1 MGCKQSL
8 ESKVSLPHVTVVA
21 PINIAFI
28 KYWGKREGGETLILP
43 TNDSFS
49 ITLATA
55 PFRSKTSVVLTDK
68 LPEDELWLN
77 GKKSDFNSTPRLINV
92 LQAVRATCPPELAKL
107 KAFIISEN
115 NFPTAAGMA
124 SSASGYCAL
133 SSALV
138 RAFKSTSDVSV
149 LARIGSGSA
158 CRSAYG
164 GFVKWLKGTEADGSD
179 CRAEQF
185 VDHNY
190 WPEMQV
196 LCAVLKGEQ
205 KDVSSTKGMQL
216 SIKTSP
222 MMKERIESV
231 VPRRMEEV
239 SKAVKDRDFE
249 RFAEITMLDSDDLQA
264 VCATTVPKIQYATED
279 SYAMIRLIHAFNKAK
294 GRRVLAY
301 TFDAGANCFMFTLKE
316 NLAEVVAMLMQHF
329 PTSDAS
335 LCFNDT
341 GLVDEYKKVVL
352 NDACKDLIEYPKKPF
367 EFLLQSPVGCGVTE
381 LNPTESLIDIAH
393 LKPKA

>member
-1 MGCKQSL
+1 MA
-8 ESKVSLPHVTVVA
+8 HITVVA

-49 ITLATA
+49 ITLATD

-68 LPEDELWLN
+68 IAEDELWLN
-77 GKKSDFNSTPRLINV
+77 GKKSNFSSTPRLTNV
-92 LQAVRATCPPELAKL
+92 LEAVRSTCPPELASL
-107 KAFIISEN
+107 KAFIVSEN

-133 SSALV
+133 ATALV
-138 RAFKSTSDVSV
+138 RAFQSTADVSV
-149 LARIGSGSA
+149 LSRIGSGSA

-164 GFVKWLKGTEADGSD
+164 GFVKWLMGEKSDGSD
-179 CRAEQF
+179 CRAVQF
-185 VDHNY
+185 VDHTY

-205 KDVSSTKGMQL
+205 KDVSSTSGMQL
-216 SIKTSP
+216 SLKTSP
-222 MMKERIESV
+222 MMQERIASI
-231 VPRRMEEV
+231 VPRRMEEISVAV
-239 SKAVKDRDFE
+239 SNRDFD
-249 RFAEITMLDSDDLQA
+249 RFAEITMLDSDDLQQ
-264 VCATTVPKIQYATED
+264 VCATTVPKVQYATED

-294 GRRVLAY
+294 GKRTLAY

-316 NLAEVVAMLMQHF
+316 NLPEVVAMLLQHF

-341 GLVDEYKKVVL
+341 SLVESYKAVSLAPEVQNL
-352 NDACKDLIEYPKKPF
+352 LGDYPKKPF
-367 EFLLQSPVGCGVTE
+367 EFLLHSPVGSGPATLDVS
-381 LNPTESLIDIAH
+381 ESLIDVEQ
-393 LKPKA
+393 LKPKV

>member
-1 MGCKQSL
+1 MA
-8 ESKVSLPHVTVVA
+8 HVTVVA

-49 ITLATA
+49 ITLSTA
-55 PFRSKTSVVLTDK
+55 PFRSKTSVLLTDK
-68 LPEDELWLN
+68 IAEDELWLN
-77 GKKSDFNSTPRLINV
+77 GKKSDFEGTPRLTNV
-92 LQAVRATCPPELAKL
+92 LQTVRATCPPELARL
-107 KAFIISEN
+107 KAFIVSEN

-133 SSALV
+133 ASALV
-138 RAFKSTSDVSV
+138 RAFQSSADVSV
-149 LARIGSGSA
+149 LSRIGSGSA

-164 GFVKWLKGTEADGSD
+164 GFVKWLMGSQPDGSD

-185 VDHNY
+185 VDHTY

-216 SIKTSP
+216 SLKTSP
-222 MMKERIESV
+222 MMKARIEEV

-239 SKAVKDRDFE
+239 SEAVKARDFE
-249 RFAEITMLDSDDLQA
+249 RFAEITMLDSDDLQQ
-264 VCATTVPKIQYATED
+264 VCATTVPKVQYATED

-294 GRRVLAY
+294 GKRVLAY

-316 NLAEVVAMLMQHF
+316 NIAEVIAMLMAHF
-329 PTSDAS
+329 PTPDSS

-341 GLVDEYKKVVL
+341 SLVQAYKDVTL
-352 NDACKDLIEYPKKPF
+352 APELANLMEYPRKSF
-367 EFLLQSPVGCGVTE
+367 EFLLQSPVGCGVTQLDE
-381 LNPTESLIDIAH
+381 SESLIDADKVSAKV
-393 LKPKA
+393 L